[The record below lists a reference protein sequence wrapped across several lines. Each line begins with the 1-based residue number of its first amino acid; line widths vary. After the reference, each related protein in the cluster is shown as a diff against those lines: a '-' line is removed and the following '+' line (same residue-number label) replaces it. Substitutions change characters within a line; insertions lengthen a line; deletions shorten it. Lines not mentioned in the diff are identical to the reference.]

1 ERRSFPFSPVSV
13 VLVNDALQLALA
25 LLAVQLRVGLPQLF
39 TDSSLIWKM
48 LPLGLIYAVGE
59 LLTLR
64 SVQKA
69 SGPVYVVIANM
80 KLVVAAVMSRFFFG
94 RSRALPLLHWL

>member
-1 ERRSFPFSPVSV
+1 
-13 VLVNDALQLALA
+13 
-25 LLAVQLRVGLPQLF
+25 
-39 TDSSLIWKM
+39 M

-69 SGPVYVVIANM
+69 GEKNATTVVM
-80 KLVVAAVMSRFFFG
+80 FG
-94 RSRALPLLHWL
+94 MLRDDELIIGGSFIGGTMYIYMDVKGC

>member
-1 ERRSFPFSPVSV
+1 
-13 VLVNDALQLALA
+13 
-25 LLAVQLRVGLPQLF
+25 
-39 TDSSLIWKM
+39 M

-69 SGPVYVVIANM
+69 LENRPKCLLCRAPGPCT
-80 KLVVAAVMSRFFFG
+80 
-94 RSRALPLLHWL
+94 W

>member
-1 ERRSFPFSPVSV
+1 MASSDIAAME
-13 VLVNDALQLALA
+13 VL
-25 LLAVQLRVGLPQLF
+25 
-39 TDSSLIWKM
+39 KM

-69 SGPVYVVIANM
+69 G
-80 KLVVAAVMSRFFFG
+80 MS
-94 RSRALPLLHWL
+94 LLSMSKDTEFKTEDGYGWIHYDTLL

>member
-1 ERRSFPFSPVSV
+1 
-13 VLVNDALQLALA
+13 
-25 LLAVQLRVGLPQLF
+25 
-39 TDSSLIWKM
+39 M

-69 SGPVYVVIANM
+69 G
-80 KLVVAAVMSRFFFG
+80 MS
-94 RSRALPLLHWL
+94 LLSMSKDTEFKTEDGYGWIDY